1 LPEKFVILIIDMKR
15 ILSQIAAAYLGL
27 WIASS
32 FIEKIVITFY
42 ADSNFFGIPI
52 SAQWQML
59 LVLAI
64 TLGLLNYFI
73 GPILKTITLPLR
85 IITLGL
91 FNILINMGLL
101 WFLDLIFDEV
111 SIPLIMPLLYTT
123 LIMGISNIILKKILL
138 KKEED

>member
-1 LPEKFVILIIDMKR
+1 MRK

-27 WIASS
+27 WLASS
-32 FIEKIVITFY
+32 FIDKVVVTFY
-42 ADSNFFGIPI
+42 ADSSFFGIPI
-52 SAQWQML
+52 NAQWQML

-85 IITLGL
+85 IVTLGL

-111 SIPLIMPLLYTT
+111 SIPLILPLLYTT
-123 LIMGISNIILKKILL
+123 LIIGIFNIILNKILV

>member
-1 LPEKFVILIIDMKR
+1 MRK
-15 ILSQIAAAYLGL
+15 ILSQITAAYLGL
-27 WIASS
+27 WVASS
-32 FIEKIVITFY
+32 FVDKVVITFY
-42 ADSNFFGIPI
+42 ADSSFFGIPI
-52 SAQWQML
+52 NAQWQML

-73 GPILKTITLPLR
+73 GPVLKTITLPLR

-111 SIPLIMPLLYTT
+111 SMPLILPLLYTT
-123 LIMGISNIILKKILL
+123 LVIGILNIILKKILV